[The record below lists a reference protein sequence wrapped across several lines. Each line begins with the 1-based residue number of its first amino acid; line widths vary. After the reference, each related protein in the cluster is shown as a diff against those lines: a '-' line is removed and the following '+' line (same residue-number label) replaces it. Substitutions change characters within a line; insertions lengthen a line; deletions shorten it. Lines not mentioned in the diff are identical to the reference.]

1 MSDMAQAYLGQALAG
16 DREHWSG
23 PPEMVERIVEAVG
36 TGPDDVVVDIGA
48 GLGGPARRLARLT
61 GCRVFAIDA
70 LPEVLLHGK
79 RRARAAAAEEE
90 RVTFIAGSAESL
102 PLRSELVDQAWSLGV
117 VAHVEDTEKFAREVF
132 RVLRPGGVLVLTES
146 FWEGRVTPRFAR
158 SAPQPW
164 RALRSTALVSILE
177 AAGLGRIEVGPW
189 PGHGISGSLDSADP
203 SMRADLADGR
213 IVPLMITGFRP

>member
-1 MSDMAQAYLGQALAG
+1 MSDMAHAYLGQALAG

-23 PPEMVERIVEAVG
+23 PPEMVERIAETVR

-61 GCRVFAIDA
+61 GCRVFAVDA

-79 RRARAAAAEEE
+79 RRARAAADEE
-90 RVTFIAGSAESL
+90 RVTFVAGSAESL
-102 PLRSELVDQAWSLGV
+102 PLRSGVADQAWSLGV
-117 VAHVEDTEKFAREVF
+117 VAHIEDNEKFAKEVL

-146 FWEGRVTPRFAR
+146 FWEGHATPRFAR

-164 RALRSTALVSILE
+164 RALRSTALVSALK
-177 AAGLGRIEVGPW
+177 AAGLDRIEVGPW
-189 PGHGISGSLDSADP
+189 PGHGISGSLDAVDP

-213 IVPLMITGFRP
+213 LVPLMVTGYRP